1 MAGSGPTTWSKLSV
15 RARVLCIV
23 FAATAVLV
31 GGGLWVAGYPAAA
44 GAVSGLWAVAI
55 IFTGLIGAR
64 ASQ

>member
-1 MAGSGPTTWSKLSV
+1 M
-15 RARVLCIV
+15 LCVV
-23 FAATAVLV
+23 FAASAVLV

-44 GAVSGLWAVAI
+44 GAVSGLCAVAI